1 MASTWR
7 HTFSLASIGRG
18 FNHRSPCSIY
28 YGNIIAFAAWIY
40 IDIDYKYI
48 EHQEESKV
56 VEETHSEENGNG
68 KGLSQI
74 EETRKLQYTGGSS
87 YIVSLPKKWIQDLG
101 LKQGDHV
108 VILRQGNTTLQIAP
122 ASKRPIKG
130 QKEATVEVG
139 KDNNPYFI
147 ARKLIALYF
156 LGFNVINVV
165 PKEGRL
171 IVEQREVIKNIIRRV
186 LMGTEVVA
194 DSATGIT
201 LQVLIN
207 LLDLSVDTAFKRML
221 LIAKS
226 MYRDTLLSLQENNV
240 ELAEEVVKS
249 DDEVDRFS
257 FYIVRQ
263 LKIAIKNEYLLKEIG
278 LEEPR
283 NCLGYRLIAKS
294 VERVADHAVIIAK
307 DIIEMR
313 QPLNKDIV
321 EKLSNMS
328 YFALEVLDDSCLSMF
343 KRDYEAA
350 DRAIEKARKIYEIE
364 KAILRSVSKPRD
376 VSELY
381 RIKLITENIRRV
393 AEYASDIAEI
403 VLNMTVQHTLR
414 KG

>member
-1 MASTWR
+1 LM
-7 HTFSLASIGRG
+7 IN
-18 FNHRSPCSIY
+18 NHSDS
-28 YGNIIAFAAWIY
+28 G
-40 IDIDYKYI
+40 
-48 EHQEESKV
+48 
-56 VEETHSEENGNG
+56 GNG
-68 KGLSQI
+68 KSLRQG

-101 LKQGDHV
+101 LRQGDHV
-108 VILRQGNTTLQIAP
+108 VIMRQGNSVLQIAP
-122 ASKRPIKG
+122 ASKRAAKE
-130 QKEATVEVG
+130 QKEATIEVG

-156 LGFNVINVV
+156 LGFNVITIV
-165 PKEGRL
+165 PKEDRL
-171 IVEQREVIKNIIRRV
+171 LVEQREVIKSIVRRV
-186 LMGTEVVA
+186 LMGTEIIA

-207 LLDLSVDTAFKRML
+207 LLDLSVDAAFKRML

-226 MYRDTLLSLQENNV
+226 MYRDTLLALKENNV

-257 FYIVRQ
+257 FYIIRQ
-263 LKIAIKNEYLLKEIG
+263 LKIAIKNEHLLKEIG
-278 LEEPR
+278 LEESR

-294 VERVADHAVIIAK
+294 VERVADHAVVIAK
-307 DIIEMR
+307 DIIEAR
-313 QPLNKDIV
+313 QHPLNKDV
-321 EKLSNMS
+321 TEKISNMS
-328 YFALEVLDDSCLSMF
+328 YFALEVLDDACLSMF

-350 DRAIEKARKIYEIE
+350 DRAIEKAHRIDEME
-364 KAILRSVSKPRD
+364 KAILRVVSKPRD
-376 VSELY
+376 ANELY

-403 VLNMTVQHTLR
+403 VLNMTVQQTLR

>member
-1 MASTWR
+1 METVHEGGREAK
-7 HTFSLASIGRG
+7 SL
-18 FNHRSPCSIY
+18 
-28 YGNIIAFAAWIY
+28 
-40 IDIDYKYI
+40 
-48 EHQEESKV
+48 HQ
-56 VEETHSEENGNG
+56 G
-68 KGLSQI
+68 

-87 YIVSLPKKWIQDLG
+87 YIVSLPKKWIQELG
-101 LKQGDHV
+101 LKRGDHV
-108 VILRQGNTTLQIAP
+108 VIVRQGNSILQIAP
-122 ASKRPIKG
+122 ASKRISKE
-130 QKEATVEVG
+130 QKEATIEVG

-156 LGFNVINVV
+156 LGFNVITIV
-165 PKEGRL
+165 PKEDRL
-171 IVEQREVIKNIIRRV
+171 LVEQREVIKNIVRRI
-186 LMGTEVVA
+186 LMGTEIIA

-207 LLDLSVDTAFKRML
+207 LLDLSVDAAFKRML
-221 LIAKS
+221 LISKS
-226 MYRDTLLSLQENNV
+226 MYRDTLLALRENNM
-240 ELAEEVVKS
+240 ELAEEVVRS

-263 LKIAIKNEYLLKEIG
+263 LKIAIKNEHLLKEIG

-294 VERVADHAVIIAK
+294 VERVADHAATIAK
-307 DIIEMR
+307 DVIEIHR
-313 QPLNKDIV
+313 PLNKDVMDKI
-321 EKLSNMS
+321 EHMCL
-328 YFALEVLDDSCLSMF
+328 FGLEVLDDACLSMF

-350 DRAIEKARKIYEIE
+350 DRAIEKARKIEEME

-376 VSELY
+376 VNELY

-414 KG
+414 RKD

>member
-1 MASTWR
+1 ME
-7 HTFSLASIGRG
+7 
-18 FNHRSPCSIY
+18 N
-28 YGNIIAFAAWIY
+28 NN
-40 IDIDYKYI
+40 
-48 EHQEESKV
+48 
-56 VEETHSEENGNG
+56 SEGNGNG
-68 KGLSQI
+68 KSLLQG

-108 VILRQGNTTLQIAP
+108 VILRQGNSMLQIAP
-122 ASKRPIKG
+122 ASKRVAKE
-130 QKEATVEVG
+130 QREATIEVS
-139 KDNNPYFI
+139 KENNPYFI

-156 LGFNVINVV
+156 LGFNVITIV
-165 PKEGRL
+165 PKEDRL
-171 IVEQREVIKNIIRRV
+171 LVEQREVIKSIVRRV
-186 LMGTEVVA
+186 LMGTEIIA

-207 LLDLSVDTAFKRML
+207 LLDLSVDAAFKRML

-226 MYRDTLLSLQENNV
+226 MYRDTLLALQENNV
-240 ELAEEVVKS
+240 ELAGEVVKS

-263 LKIAIKNEYLLKEIG
+263 LKIAINNEHLLKEIG

-294 VERVADHAVIIAK
+294 VERVADHAVVISK
-307 DIIEMR
+307 DIIENPH
-313 QPLNKDIV
+313 PLKKDIV
-321 EKLSNMS
+321 EKIASMS
-328 YFALEVLDDSCLSMF
+328 YFALEVLDDACLSMF

-350 DRAIEKARKIYEIE
+350 DKAIEKARKIDEME
-364 KAILRSVSKPRD
+364 KAILRAVSKPRD
-376 VSELY
+376 VNELY

-403 VLNMTVQHTLR
+403 VLNMTVQRTLR

>member
-1 MASTWR
+1 ME
-7 HTFSLASIGRG
+7 
-18 FNHRSPCSIY
+18 N
-28 YGNIIAFAAWIY
+28 NN
-40 IDIDYKYI
+40 
-48 EHQEESKV
+48 
-56 VEETHSEENGNG
+56 SEGNGNG
-68 KGLSQI
+68 KSLLQG

-108 VILRQGNTTLQIAP
+108 VILRQGNSMLQIAP
-122 ASKRPIKG
+122 ASKRVAKE
-130 QKEATVEVG
+130 QREATIEVS
-139 KDNNPYFI
+139 KENNPYFI

-156 LGFNVINVV
+156 LGFNVITIV
-165 PKEGRL
+165 PKEDRL
-171 IVEQREVIKNIIRRV
+171 LVEQREVIKSIVRRV
-186 LMGTEVVA
+186 LMGTEIIA

-207 LLDLSVDTAFKRML
+207 LLDLSVDAAFKRML

-226 MYRDTLLSLQENNV
+226 MYRDTLLALQENNV
-240 ELAEEVVKS
+240 ELAGEVVKS

-263 LKIAIKNEYLLKEIG
+263 LKIAIKNEHLLKEIG

-294 VERVADHAVIIAK
+294 VERVADHAVVISK
-307 DIIEMR
+307 DIIENPH
-313 QPLNKDIV
+313 PLKKDIV
-321 EKLSNMS
+321 EKIASMS
-328 YFALEVLDDSCLSMF
+328 YFALEVLDEACLSMF

-350 DRAIEKARKIYEIE
+350 DKAIEKARKIDEME
-364 KAILRSVSKPRD
+364 KAILRAVSKPRD
-376 VSELY
+376 VNELY

-403 VLNMTVQHTLR
+403 VLNMTVQQTLR

>member
-1 MASTWR
+1 MEKA
-7 HTFSLASIGRG
+7 
-18 FNHRSPCSIY
+18 P
-28 YGNIIAFAAWIY
+28 
-40 IDIDYKYI
+40 
-48 EHQEESKV
+48 
-56 VEETHSEENGNG
+56 SEEDGNG
-68 KGLSQI
+68 KGLSQS

-87 YIVSLPKKWIQDLG
+87 YIVSLPKRWVQDLG
-101 LKQGDHV
+101 LKQGDHL
-108 VILRQGNTTLQIAP
+108 VILRQSNSTLQIAP
-122 ASKRPIKG
+122 ASNRPIKE
-130 QKEATVEVG
+130 QKEATVEVS
-139 KDNNPYFI
+139 KENNPYFI

-165 PKEGRL
+165 PRQDRL

-186 LMGTEVVA
+186 LMGTEIIA

-226 MYRDTLLSLQENNV
+226 MYRDTLLSLKENNI
-240 ELAEEVVKS
+240 ELAQEVVKS

-263 LKIAIKNEYLLKEIG
+263 LKIAIKNEYLLKEMG

-294 VERVADHAVIIAK
+294 VERIADHAVIIAK

-313 QPLNKDIV
+313 QPLNKDTV

-350 DRAIEKARKIYEIE
+350 DKAIEKAHRIDEME
-364 KAILRSVSKPRD
+364 KAILHAVSKPRD
-376 VSELY
+376 ISELY

-403 VLNMTVQHTLR
+403 VLNMTVQQTLR

>member
-1 MASTWR
+1 ME
-7 HTFSLASIGRG
+7 
-18 FNHRSPCSIY
+18 
-28 YGNIIAFAAWIY
+28 
-40 IDIDYKYI
+40 KM
-48 EHQEESKV
+48 Q
-56 VEETHSEENGNG
+56 SEEQENE
-68 KGLSQI
+68 KGLSQR

-101 LKQGDHV
+101 LKQGDHI
-108 VILRQGNTTLQIAP
+108 VILRQGNSTLQIAP
-122 ASKRPIKG
+122 ASKRPIKE
-130 QKEATVEVG
+130 QREATIEVG
-139 KDNNPYFI
+139 RDHNPYFI

-165 PKEGRL
+165 PKEDRL
-171 IVEQREVIKNIIRRV
+171 LVEQREVIKNSIRRV
-186 LMGTEVVA
+186 LMGTEIIA

-226 MYRDTLLSLQENNV
+226 MYRDTLLALRENNL
-240 ELAEEVVKS
+240 ELAEEVIKS

-263 LKIAIKNEYLLKEIG
+263 LKNEYLLKEIG

-294 VERVADHAVIIAK
+294 VERVADHAVRIAK
-307 DIIEMR
+307 DVVEIR

-321 EKLSNMS
+321 EKISNMC
-328 YFALEVLDDSCLSMF
+328 YFALEVLDESCLSMF

-350 DRAIEKARKIYEIE
+350 DRAIEKARKIDEME
-364 KAILRSVSKPRD
+364 NSILRAVSKPRD
-376 VSELY
+376 VNELY

-403 VLNMTVQHTLR
+403 VINMTVQQTLR

>member
-1 MASTWR
+1 ME
-7 HTFSLASIGRG
+7 
-18 FNHRSPCSIY
+18 N
-28 YGNIIAFAAWIY
+28 NN
-40 IDIDYKYI
+40 
-48 EHQEESKV
+48 
-56 VEETHSEENGNG
+56 SEGNGNG
-68 KGLSQI
+68 KSLLQG

-108 VILRQGNTTLQIAP
+108 VILRQGNSMLQIAP
-122 ASKRPIKG
+122 ASKRVAKE
-130 QKEATVEVG
+130 QREATIEVS
-139 KDNNPYFI
+139 KENNPYFI

-156 LGFNVINVV
+156 LGFNVITIV
-165 PKEGRL
+165 PKEDRL
-171 IVEQREVIKNIIRRV
+171 LVEQREVIKSIVRRV
-186 LMGTEVVA
+186 LMGTEIIA

-207 LLDLSVDTAFKRML
+207 LLDLSVDAAFKRML

-226 MYRDTLLSLQENNV
+226 MYRDTLLALQENNV
-240 ELAEEVVKS
+240 ELAGEVVKS

-263 LKIAIKNEYLLKEIG
+263 LKIAIKNEHLLKEIG

-294 VERVADHAVIIAK
+294 VERVADHAVVISK
-307 DIIEMR
+307 DIIENPH
-313 QPLNKDIV
+313 PLKKDIV
-321 EKLSNMS
+321 EKIASMS
-328 YFALEVLDDSCLSMF
+328 YFALEVLDDACLSMF

-350 DRAIEKARKIYEIE
+350 DKAIEKARKIDEME
-364 KAILRSVSKPRD
+364 KAILRAVSKPRD
-376 VSELY
+376 VNELY

-403 VLNMTVQHTLR
+403 VLNMTVQRTLR

>member
-1 MASTWR
+1 M
-7 HTFSLASIGRG
+7 
-18 FNHRSPCSIY
+18 
-28 YGNIIAFAAWIY
+28 
-40 IDIDYKYI
+40 
-48 EHQEESKV
+48 QE
-56 VEETHSEENGNG
+56 NNYD
-68 KGLSQI
+68 KGGHIKNLTQG

-108 VILRQGNTTLQIAP
+108 IVMRQSNSTLQIAP
-122 ASKRPIKG
+122 ASKRIARE
-130 QKEATVEVG
+130 QKEATIEVA

-165 PKEGRL
+165 SKEDRL
-171 IVEQREVIKNIIRRV
+171 VAEQREVIKNIIRRV
-186 LMGTEVVA
+186 LMGTEIIA
-194 DSATGIT
+194 DSAAGIT

-226 MYRDTLLSLQENNV
+226 MYRDTILSLEENNI
-240 ELAEEVVKS
+240 ELAQEVVKS

-263 LKIAIKNEYLLKEIG
+263 LKIAIKNEYLLKEMG

-283 NCLGYRLIAKS
+283 SCLGYRLIAKS
-294 VERVADHAVIIAK
+294 VERIADHAVIIAK

-321 EKLSNMS
+321 DKLSNMS
-328 YFALEVLDDSCLSMF
+328 YFALEVLDESCLS
-343 KRDYEAA
+343 
-350 DRAIEKARKIYEIE
+350 
-364 KAILRSVSKPRD
+364 
-376 VSELY
+376 
-381 RIKLITENIRRV
+381 
-393 AEYASDIAEI
+393 
-403 VLNMTVQHTLR
+403 
-414 KG
+414 

>member
-1 MASTWR
+1 M
-7 HTFSLASIGRG
+7 IN
-18 FNHRSPCSIY
+18 NHSDSR
-28 YGNIIAFAAWIY
+28 
-40 IDIDYKYI
+40 
-48 EHQEESKV
+48 
-56 VEETHSEENGNG
+56 GNG
-68 KGLSQI
+68 KSLRQG

-101 LKQGDHV
+101 LRQGDHV
-108 VILRQGNTTLQIAP
+108 VIMRQGNSVLQIAP
-122 ASKRPIKG
+122 ASKRAAKE
-130 QKEATVEVG
+130 QKEATIEVG

-156 LGFNVINVV
+156 LGFNVITIV
-165 PKEGRL
+165 PKEDRL
-171 IVEQREVIKNIIRRV
+171 LVEQREVIKSIVRRV
-186 LMGTEVVA
+186 LMGTEIIA

-207 LLDLSVDTAFKRML
+207 LLDLSVDAAFKRML

-226 MYRDTLLSLQENNV
+226 MYRDTLLALKENNV

-257 FYIVRQ
+257 FYIIRQ
-263 LKIAIKNEYLLKEIG
+263 LKIAIKNEHLLKEIG
-278 LEEPR
+278 LEESR

-294 VERVADHAVIIAK
+294 VERVADHAVVIAK
-307 DIIEMR
+307 DIIEAR
-313 QPLNKDIV
+313 QHPLNKDV
-321 EKLSNMS
+321 TEKISNMS
-328 YFALEVLDDSCLSMF
+328 YFALEVLDDACLSMF

-350 DRAIEKARKIYEIE
+350 DRAIEKARRIDEME
-364 KAILRSVSKPRD
+364 KAILRVVSKPRD
-376 VSELY
+376 ANELY

-403 VLNMTVQHTLR
+403 VLNMTVQQTLR

>member
-1 MASTWR
+1 MEKLDDEVAKT
-7 HTFSLASIGRG
+7 
-18 FNHRSPCSIY
+18 
-28 YGNIIAFAAWIY
+28 
-40 IDIDYKYI
+40 K
-48 EHQEESKV
+48 
-56 VEETHSEENGNG
+56 G
-68 KGLSQI
+68 KDLEQGQ
-74 EETRKLQYTGGSS
+74 ETRKLQYTGGSS

-108 VILRQGNTTLQIAP
+108 VIMRQANSVLQIAP
-122 ASKRPIKG
+122 ASKKISSE
-130 QKEATVEVG
+130 QKDATIEVG

-156 LGFNVINVV
+156 LGYNVITIV
-165 PKEGRL
+165 PKEERL
-171 IVEQREVIKNIIRRV
+171 LAEQREVIKNIVRRV
-186 LMGTEVVA
+186 LMGTEIIA
-194 DSATGIT
+194 DSASGIT

-207 LLDLSVDTAFKRML
+207 LHDLSVDAAFKRML

-226 MYRDTLLSLQENNV
+226 MYRDTLLALQENNL
-240 ELAEEVVKS
+240 ELAGEVIKS

-263 LKIAIKNEYLLKEIG
+263 LKIAIKNEHLLREIG

-294 VERVADHAVIIAK
+294 VERVADHAATISK
-307 DIIEMR
+307 DIIDMHR
-313 QPLNKDIV
+313 PINKDIAD
-321 EKLSNMS
+321 KISNMCS
-328 YFALEVLDDSCLSMF
+328 FALEVLDEACLSMF

-350 DRAIEKARKIYEIE
+350 DRAIEKSRKIDDME
-364 KAILRSVSKPRD
+364 KAILRSVTKLKD
-376 VSELY
+376 VNDLY

-414 KG
+414 RKD

>member
-1 MASTWR
+1 MVT
-7 HTFSLASIGRG
+7 
-18 FNHRSPCSIY
+18 
-28 YGNIIAFAAWIY
+28 
-40 IDIDYKYI
+40 D
-48 EHQEESKV
+48 
-56 VEETHSEENGNG
+56 NGEG
-68 KGLSQI
+68 KEVSG

-108 VILRQGNTTLQIAP
+108 VILRQGNSVLQIAP
-122 ASKRPIKG
+122 ASKRMSKE
-130 QKEATVEVG
+130 QREATIEVG
-139 KDNNPYFI
+139 KENNPYFI

-156 LGFNVINVV
+156 LGFNVINIV
-165 PKEGRL
+165 PKEDRL
-171 IVEQREVIKNIIRRV
+171 LVDQREVIKNIVRRV
-186 LMGTEVVA
+186 LMGTEIIA

-207 LLDLSVDTAFKRML
+207 LLDLSVDAAFKRML

-226 MYRDTLLSLQENNV
+226 MYRDALTALKENNV

-257 FYIVRQ
+257 FYIIRQ
-263 LKIAIKNEYLLKEIG
+263 LKIAIKNEHLLKEIG

-294 VERVADHAVIIAK
+294 VERVADHAVIVAK

-313 QPLNKDIV
+313 QPLNKETVD
-321 EKLSNMS
+321 KLIAMSNFS
-328 YFALEVLDDSCLSMF
+328 LEVLDDACLSMF

-350 DRAIEKARKIYEIE
+350 DKAIEKSRKADEME
-364 KAILRSVSKPRD
+364 KAILKISGRPREA
-376 VSELY
+376 SELY
-381 RIKLITENIRRV
+381 RTKLITENVRRV

-403 VLNMTVQHTLR
+403 VLNMTVQQTLR
-414 KG
+414 KA

>member
-1 MASTWR
+1 ME
-7 HTFSLASIGRG
+7 
-18 FNHRSPCSIY
+18 
-28 YGNIIAFAAWIY
+28 
-40 IDIDYKYI
+40 K
-48 EHQEESKV
+48 
-56 VEETHSEENGNG
+56 THSEEDNGNG
-68 KGLSQI
+68 KGLSYSG
-74 EETRKLQYTGGSS
+74 ETRKLQYTGGSS
-87 YIVSLPKKWIQDLG
+87 YIVSLPKKWIQNLG

-108 VILRQGNTTLQIAP
+108 VILRQGNSTLQIAP
-122 ASKRPIKG
+122 ASKRPIKE
-130 QKEATVEVG
+130 QKEATIEVG

-165 PKEGRL
+165 SKEDRL
-171 IVEQREVIKNIIRRV
+171 IVEQREVIKSIIRRV
-186 LMGTEVVA
+186 LMGTEIIA

-226 MYRDTLLSLQENNV
+226 MYRDTVLSLKENNV

-257 FYIVRQ
+257 FYIIRQ

-313 QPLNKDIV
+313 QPLNEDIV
-321 EKLSNMS
+321 EKISNMS

-343 KRDYEAA
+343 TRDYEAA
-350 DRAIEKARKIYEIE
+350 DRAIEKARKIEEME
-364 KAILRSVSKPRD
+364 KAILRAVSKPRD
-376 VSELY
+376 VNELY

-403 VLNMTVQHTLR
+403 VLNMTVQQTLR

>member
-1 MASTWR
+1 MQDTN
-7 HTFSLASIGRG
+7 SI
-18 FNHRSPCSIY
+18 
-28 YGNIIAFAAWIY
+28 
-40 IDIDYKYI
+40 D
-48 EHQEESKV
+48 
-56 VEETHSEENGNG
+56 G
-68 KGLSQI
+68 KGQQG

-101 LKQGDHV
+101 LKQGDN
-108 VILRQGNTTLQIAP
+108 VIIMRQGNSTLQIAP
-122 ASKRPIKG
+122 ASKRASKE
-130 QKEATVEVG
+130 QKEATIEVG
-139 KDNNPYFI
+139 KENNPYFI

-156 LGFNVINVV
+156 LGFNVINIV
-165 PKEGRL
+165 PKEDRL
-171 IVEQREVIKNIIRRV
+171 LVEQREVIKSIVRRV
-186 LMGTEVVA
+186 LMGTEIIA

-207 LLDLSVDTAFKRML
+207 LLDLSVDAAFKRML

-226 MYRDTLLSLQENNV
+226 MYRDTMLALKENNN
-240 ELAEEVVKS
+240 ELAEEVVRS

-263 LKIAIKNEYLLKEIG
+263 LKIAIKNEHLLKEIG
-278 LEEPR
+278 LEEAR

-307 DIIEMR
+307 DVMDMPR
-313 QPLNKDIV
+313 PLNKDIV
-321 EKLSNMS
+321 DKISSMSN
-328 YFALEVLDDSCLSMF
+328 FALDVLDDACLSMF

-350 DRAIEKARKIYEIE
+350 DRAIEKARRIDEME
-364 KAILRSVSKPRD
+364 KAILRAVSKPRD

-403 VLNMTVQHTLR
+403 VLNMTVQQTLR

>member
-1 MASTWR
+1 
-7 HTFSLASIGRG
+7 L
-18 FNHRSPCSIY
+18 P
-28 YGNIIAFAAWIY
+28 FAAYIY

-48 EHQEESKV
+48 EHQEASKV
-56 VEETHSEENGNG
+56 MEKTYSEDNGNG
-68 KGLSQI
+68 KGLSQS

-108 VILRQGNTTLQIAP
+108 VILRQGNSTLQIAP
-122 ASKRPIKG
+122 ASKRPIKE
-130 QKEATVEVG
+130 QKEATIEVS

-165 PKEGRL
+165 SKEDRL
-171 IVEQREVIKNIIRRV
+171 IAEQREVIKNIIRRV
-186 LMGTEVVA
+186 LMGTEIIA

-221 LIAKS
+221 LITKS
-226 MYRDTLLSLQENNV
+226 MYRDTVLSMKENNI

-307 DIIEMR
+307 DVIEMH
-313 QPLNKDIV
+313 QPLNKDIM
-321 EKLSNMS
+321 EKISNMS

-350 DRAIEKARKIYEIE
+350 DRAIEKARKIDEME
-364 KAILRSVSKPRD
+364 KAILHAVSKPRD
-376 VSELY
+376 VNELY

-403 VLNMTVQHTLR
+403 VLNMTVQQTLR

>member
-1 MASTWR
+1 ME
-7 HTFSLASIGRG
+7 
-18 FNHRSPCSIY
+18 N
-28 YGNIIAFAAWIY
+28 NN
-40 IDIDYKYI
+40 
-48 EHQEESKV
+48 
-56 VEETHSEENGNG
+56 SEGNGNG
-68 KGLSQI
+68 KSLLQG

-108 VILRQGNTTLQIAP
+108 VILRQGNSMLQIAP
-122 ASKRPIKG
+122 ASKRVARE
-130 QKEATVEVG
+130 QREATIEVS
-139 KDNNPYFI
+139 KENNPYFI

-156 LGFNVINVV
+156 LGFNVITIV
-165 PKEGRL
+165 PKEDRL
-171 IVEQREVIKNIIRRV
+171 LVEQREVIKSIVRRV
-186 LMGTEVVA
+186 LMGTEIIA

-207 LLDLSVDTAFKRML
+207 LLDLSVDAAFKRML

-226 MYRDTLLSLQENNV
+226 MYRDTLLALQENNV
-240 ELAEEVVKS
+240 ELAGEVVKS

-263 LKIAIKNEYLLKEIG
+263 LKIAIKNEHLLKEIG

-294 VERVADHAVIIAK
+294 VERVADHAVVISK
-307 DIIEMR
+307 DIIENPH
-313 QPLNKDIV
+313 PLKKDIV
-321 EKLSNMS
+321 EKIASMS
-328 YFALEVLDDSCLSMF
+328 YFALEVLDDACLSMF

-350 DRAIEKARKIYEIE
+350 DKAIEKARKIDEME
-364 KAILRSVSKPRD
+364 KAILRAVSKPRD
-376 VSELY
+376 VNELY

-403 VLNMTVQHTLR
+403 VLNMTVQQTLR